1 MISGTIASIVLM
13 KIHVLAYVL
22 HDEISLSSIVY
33 STLFQVELVTV
44 MGLVIPVGNDPDV
57 PQRPDVPVHHG
68 GRGRLRLGEGA
79 HTRVL
84 EADRLGI

>member
-1 MISGTIASIVLM
+1 
-13 KIHVLAYVL
+13 
-22 HDEISLSSIVY
+22 
-33 STLFQVELVTV
+33 
-44 MGLVIPVGNDPDV
+44 MGLVIPVGYDPDV

-68 GRGRLRLGEGA
+68 VWGRFRLGEGA

>member
-1 MISGTIASIVLM
+1 
-13 KIHVLAYVL
+13 
-22 HDEISLSSIVY
+22 
-33 STLFQVELVTV
+33 

-68 GRGRLRLGEGA
+68 GWGRLWLGEGA

-84 EADRLGI
+84 EADRLGIWWTEKL

>member
-1 MISGTIASIVLM
+1 MN
-13 KIHVLAYVL
+13 IHVLAYVL
-22 HDEISLSSIVY
+22 HDDTIIVYLVVY
-33 STLFQVELVTV
+33 STLSQVELVTV

-68 GRGRLRLGEGA
+68 VWGRFRLGEGA